1 MVERI
6 IITRKPPG
14 TVSDRLTEY
23 GEVWL
28 WPHDRQIDH
37 EVLSDQIPTATAL
50 YCMLTDRIDRALLT
64 SAPQL
69 KIVSTMAVGVD
80 NIDLDA
86 CRDLGIAVGHTPDVL
101 TDSTAD
107 MAWALL
113 MAASRRIEESIAYV
127 KNDLWGPWEPELLLG
142 LDVARTTIG
151 IVGMGRI
158 GKTIARRATGFD
170 MEILYT
176 SRSPQVDAE
185 RECGAVRVSF
195 DELLERSD
203 HLVVS
208 TALTQE
214 TRGLLDADAFRSMKA
229 TANLVNIARGPIV
242 DTDALYEAL
251 STGQIRSAGLD
262 VTDPEPMSA
271 DHPLLTLP
279 NCTVIPHL
287 GSATERT
294 RIAMADLAAAN
305 LVAALTD
312 QEIPSRIA

>member
-14 TVSDRLTEY
+14 TASGRLAEY
-23 GEVWL
+23 GDVWM

-37 EVLSDQIPTATAL
+37 EVLSDQIATATAL
-50 YCMLTDRIDRALLT
+50 YCMLTDRIDRELLA
-64 SAPQL
+64 SAPHL
-69 KIVSTMAVGVD
+69 RIVSTMAVGVD
-80 NIDLDA
+80 NIDLGA

-107 MAWALL
+107 MAWTLL
-113 MAASRRIEESIAYV
+113 MASSRRIEESIGHV
-127 KNDLWGPWEPELLLG
+127 KQGLWGPWQPELLLG
-142 LDVARTTIG
+142 LDVSRTTLG

-158 GKTIARRATGFD
+158 GKMIARRATGFD

-176 SRSPQVDAE
+176 SRSPQIDAE
-185 RECGAVRVSF
+185 SEYGAVRVGF
-195 DELLERSD
+195 EELLERSD
-203 HLVVS
+203 HVVVS
-208 TALTQE
+208 TALTPE
-214 TRGLLDADAFRSMKA
+214 TSGLLDADAFLRMKS

-262 VTDPEPMSA
+262 VTDPEPMPA

-294 RIAMADLAAAN
+294 RIAMADLAADN
-305 LVAALTD
+305 LIAALTGE
-312 QEIPSRIA
+312 EIPSQIA

>member
-1 MVERI
+1 MAERI

-14 TVSDRLTEY
+14 AASDRLTEY
-23 GEVWL
+23 GDVWM

-37 EVLSDQIPTATAL
+37 EVLSDRIATATAL
-50 YCMLTDRIDRALLT
+50 YCMLTDRIDGELLS

-86 CRDLGIAVGHTPDVL
+86 ARDLGIVVGHTPDVL

-107 MAWALL
+107 MAWTLL
-113 MAASRRIEESIAYV
+113 MASSRRIEESIGYV
-127 KNDLWGPWEPELLLG
+127 KQGLWGPWQPDLLLG
-142 LDVARTTIG
+142 LDISRTTVG

-185 RECGAVRVSF
+185 SEFGAVRVGF
-195 DELLERSD
+195 EELLERSD
-203 HLVVS
+203 HVVVS
-208 TALTQE
+208 TALTPE
-214 TRGLLDADAFRSMKA
+214 TRGLMDADAFSRMKS

-262 VTDPEPMSA
+262 VTDPEPMAA

-294 RIAMADLAAAN
+294 RIAMADLAADN
-305 LVAALTD
+305 LIAALTN

>member
-1 MVERI
+1 MGERI

-14 TVSDRLTEY
+14 SASERLAEY
-23 GEVWL
+23 GDVWL
-28 WPHDRQIDH
+28 WPHDRQIDDD
-37 EVLSDQIPTATAL
+37 VLSEQIATATAL
-50 YCMLTDRIDRALLT
+50 YCMLTDRIDRSLLA
-64 SAPQL
+64 SAPDL

-86 CRDLGIAVGHTPDVL
+86 CRDLGIVVGHTPDVL

-107 MAWALL
+107 MAWTLL
-113 MAASRRIEESIAYV
+113 MAAARRIEESIAYV
-127 KNDLWGPWEPELLLG
+127 KQGLWGPWEPELLLG

-176 SRSPQVDAE
+176 ARSPQVDAE
-185 RECGAVRVSF
+185 REYGATRVDF
-195 DELLERSD
+195 VDLLERSD
-203 HLVVS
+203 HVVIS
-208 TALTQE
+208 TALTPE
-214 TRGLLDADAFRSMKA
+214 TRGLMDADAFSRMKS
-229 TANLVNIARGPIV
+229 TASLINIARGPIV

-251 STGQIRSAGLD
+251 SQGQIRSAGLD
-262 VTDPEPMSA
+262 VTDPEPMPA
-271 DHPLLTLP
+271 DHRLMTLE

-294 RIAMADLAAAN
+294 RIAMADLAAQN
-305 LVAALTD
+305 LIAALTD